1 MIQLSV
7 NVNKIAT
14 LRNSRGGDI
23 PDLFNLSEKIL
34 DYGADGITIH
44 PREDER
50 HIKNSDILPLKQR
63 LLEYNIKHKS
73 QFEFNIEGEPSSR
86 FLEIILSA
94 KPDQATLVPVTPGE
108 ITSDQGFQMDRDAKV
123 LEPIISQIRQAGI
136 RVSLF
141 VEAGVQDLKIAKELG
156 ANRIELYTG
165 PFAMSYDKSKRDAQ
179 AVFSRFEYTAKEA
192 IKLGLE
198 INAGHD
204 LDHENLTIFKN
215 LPGLQE
221 VSIGHRLISQSLEWG
236 LERTIQTYKQVLN
249 SKE

>member
-1 MIQLSV
+1 MILLSV

-14 LRNSRGGDI
+14 LRNSRGGEI
-23 PDLFNLSEKIL
+23 PSLLDLSEKIL
-34 DYGADGITIH
+34 NYGADGITIH

-50 HIKNSDILPLKQR
+50 HIRNSDILPLKHR
-63 LLEYNIKHKS
+63 IHRYNEKS
-73 QFEFNIEGEPSSR
+73 KVLHEFNIEGEPSTR
-86 FLEIILSA
+86 FLDIILTA
-94 KPDQATLVPVTPGE
+94 KPEQATLVPVTPGE
-108 ITSDQGFQMDRDAKV
+108 ITSDQGFQMDRDAKN
-123 LEPIISQIRQAGI
+123 LEPIIRQIREAGI

-165 PFAMSYDKSKRDAQ
+165 PFAISYDKSKRDAQ

-204 LDHENLTIFKN
+204 LDHENLSIFKN

-236 LERTIQTYKQVLN
+236 LEKTIHTYKQVLN